1 MFAGCGSA
9 TRRDLLRISA
19 ASDPISLT
27 LEPGFNP
34 CFRSTTLADNT
45 EVGIIK
51 CRDGSSAR
59 FWFRSHHLTGDKGG
73 TLFRLSDG
81 EELFMSGYFCCEVQL
96 PEQAFASLDG
106 LRAFV
111 RKYDGTSP

>member
-1 MFAGCGSA
+1 MLTGCTSA

-19 ASDPISLT
+19 ASDPISLN
-27 LEPGFNP
+27 LEPGFNAYV
-34 CFRSTTLADNT
+34 RSTSLADNT
-45 EVGIIK
+45 EVGIIMS
-51 CRDGSSAR
+51 RDGSSAR
-59 FWFRSHHLTGDKGG
+59 FWFRSHHLTGDDGG

-96 PEQAFASLDG
+96 PEEAFASLDE